1 MHITIHRQ
9 TLIALSTLII
19 SILLLLITPAHASPV
34 NLSIVKDYAI
44 FSALAYESPE
54 TIHRESSRQGFS
66 TTHYSNIEEINI
78 SYFLLTHHKSRQ
90 QIIAVRGTA
99 NIENAIIDASVKLVN
114 DSVAGVPLH
123 EGFAYSAQ
131 RVYQE
136 LKPLLKTDYTINTT
150 GHSLGG
156 AIASILAMYLHA
168 DKYKSNMTIT
178 FGQPKITNTTGATRY
193 SHLPVLR
200 VVTPADMVP
209 LVPPFDPLNMNNINI
224 YWHAGTELI
233 LNTDNTYSTLS
244 GINSMMRA
252 VDFTQ
257 AIPSEQNLQ
266 SHQMSYYLSLIKNKI
281 DHAQEVPYKSMFN
294 LFKLFGN

>member
-281 DHAQEVPYKSMFN
+281 DHAREVPYKSMFN